1 MLAGLQ
7 GVQHVR
13 AGRPDTRS
21 PMSHPP
27 SHARVAEALRAHR
40 LGTQPGDLH
49 GSLTGYLCAGGRL
62 GPDDWLDRLELSPAD
77 AASARD
83 ETLAA
88 LRAAAFAQFG
98 AVPAAIEPLLPP
110 ATAPMPERAEALVD
124 WCRGFLGGYGLGALH
139 GDLSADAREILADFG
154 TIAASRLDVEGG
166 ARDEQAFAEVLDF
179 VRTAAALLHRESEHR
194 RAASP
199 PPH

>member
-1 MLAGLQ
+1 MRRREYTPA
-7 GVQHVR
+7 R
-13 AGRPDTRS
+13 APAERENR
-21 PMSHPP
+21 PMSDPP
-27 SHARVAEALRAHR
+27 SHARVAQALRAHR

-88 LRAAAFAQFG
+88 LLAAAMAQF
-98 AVPAAIEPLLPP
+98 ASTPAAIEPLLPA
-110 ATAPMPERAEALVD
+110 ATAPLRERAEALVD

-139 GDLSADAREILADFG
+139 GELSADAREILADFG

-166 ARDEQAFAEVLDF
+166 ARDERALAEVLDF
-179 VRTAAALLHRESEHR
+179 VRTAAALLHRESGLR
-194 RAASP
+194 RAAAP